1 MLHVEAELAQ
11 LVAPQTELLR
21 HGARRHGLEPRR
33 YLRHVV
39 SLPVLRVH
47 DHTLA
52 LGIRGESVTHCGW
65 KKSEPQQGGKGF
77 RLITLLRRHQF
88 RVISSVLPCLSAL
101 YMCTPNTSQP
111 TQLEFVTRI
120 WRRQETGK
128 QFADGKCLFFLVVEL
143 ASCSGH

>member
-1 MLHVEAELAQ
+1 MDLPLSTALVGAFSMITKLRVDLRLTLYLLQLSWRVVGHLSEPRLPGVSEVLHLGDETVMLHVEAELAQ

-52 LGIRGESVTHCGW
+52 LG
-65 KKSEPQQGGKGF
+65 
-77 RLITLLRRHQF
+77 
-88 RVISSVLPCLSAL
+88 
-101 YMCTPNTSQP
+101 
-111 TQLEFVTRI
+111 
-120 WRRQETGK
+120 
-128 QFADGKCLFFLVVEL
+128 
-143 ASCSGH
+143 

>member
-1 MLHVEAELAQ
+1 MKALVGFNQEKALRGFLRDYKPSCGPSFESLTTTALLGSAAHLSEPRLPGVSEVLHLGDEAVVLHVEAKLAQ

-52 LGIRGESVTHCGW
+52 LG
-65 KKSEPQQGGKGF
+65 
-77 RLITLLRRHQF
+77 
-88 RVISSVLPCLSAL
+88 
-101 YMCTPNTSQP
+101 
-111 TQLEFVTRI
+111 
-120 WRRQETGK
+120 
-128 QFADGKCLFFLVVEL
+128 
-143 ASCSGH
+143 